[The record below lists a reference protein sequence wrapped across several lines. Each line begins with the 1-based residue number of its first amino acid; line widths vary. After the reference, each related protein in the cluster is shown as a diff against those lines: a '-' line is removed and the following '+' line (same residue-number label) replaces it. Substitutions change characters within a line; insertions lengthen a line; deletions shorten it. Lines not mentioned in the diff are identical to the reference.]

1 MSSLVMV
8 YPDTKAKLKEQFTIF
23 KRKKFGTIYNGNLTE
38 IKKTIEDTNMV
49 AMEII
54 PFVQV
59 YGRDTTTSEIVAN
72 DDLEEYSAKI
82 AKRYLCVEPYR
93 RNTYILPGP
102 ISEVVVDDL
111 NKAVLDL
118 IKEDWR

>member
-23 KRKKFGTIYNGNLTE
+23 KRKKFGTIYNGN
-38 IKKTIEDTNMV
+38 
-49 AMEII
+49 
-54 PFVQV
+54 
-59 YGRDTTTSEIVAN
+59 TTTSEIVAN